1 MADVSLAL
9 DLRMEV
15 SEKTSHRVRKYGF
28 GDGYEAMAVD
38 GINSRQTEYAITTEP
53 IKDVTTQATFQDSLD
68 SVAKGNYFVATLAP
82 FSTQQRRY
90 EAVVKDGI
98 NTRSTEYSVTT
109 EPIKDATTQTTFLAD
124 LDKVATGDYFLATLT
139 PFSTVPRRYRLKD
152 NTYSRQ
158 ILPSNRAMT
167 FSFTLVEA
175 FSNA

>member
-38 GINSRQTEYAITTEP
+38 GINSRQTEYSITTEP

-90 EAVVKDGI
+90 
-98 NTRSTEYSVTT
+98 R
-109 EPIKDATTQTTFLAD
+109 LAD
-124 LDKVATGDYFLATLT
+124 
-139 PFSTVPRRYRLKD
+139 STYTRKIHPA
-152 NTYSRQ
+152 SGA
-158 ILPSNRAMT
+158 IE

-175 FSNA
+175 YS

>member
-68 SVAKGNYFVATLAP
+68 SVAKGNYLLE
-82 FSTQQRRY
+82 S
-90 EAVVKDGI
+90 K
-98 NTRSTEYSVTT
+98 
-109 EPIKDATTQTTFLAD
+109 
-124 LDKVATGDYFLATLT
+124 YFLA
-139 PFSTVPRRYRLKD
+139 Y
-152 NTYSRQ
+152 
-158 ILPSNRAMT
+158 
-167 FSFTLVEA
+167 
-175 FSNA
+175 